1 MKRFLSAL
9 SLICALLALMLL
21 LVLRSNILASFPPF
35 DKLFSS
41 TSSAEPTA
49 SAVEATPSLVHMTP
63 DLSPAQSAEPT
74 PEPISEPTP
83 EPTPEP
89 EPESFILSFIGD
101 LTLTGA
107 PGSPVRYEAAMNG
120 DYAYPFSN
128 VVQYFS
134 DDEYTIGN
142 LECSFSDQNLHS
154 IQTFSFRAPTTSA
167 QILLEGGVDF
177 VTTANNH
184 TEDFHEA
191 GKRDTWATLESYGIP
206 FGKND
211 EAKIVTTPNGLKL
224 GIYCHY
230 NGKNTADYC
239 PNEEKALAAIRELKA
254 QEPDLIICAFHM
266 GIELNYYPEQK
277 TPKTCEICRACID
290 EGADIIYGSHPHCLQ
305 PIEEYNG
312 GLILYS
318 MGNFSSGASSMPS
331 DQDTAIVQVTVLRD
345 ASGHVSLGDYTIIP
359 CCVSS
364 KPVTDPNYASS
375 VRGKYVDYNDFRP
388 TPYAE
393 GTEDYARALS
403 KIDGTYDGPDGK
415 ADYTNWHE
423 QHQ

>member
-1 MKRFLSAL
+1 MNKIIKTLTVFFAVV
-9 SLICALLALMLL
+9 LLGMLL
-21 LVLRSNILASFPPF
+21 YLRWDGIR
-35 DKLFSS
+35 
-41 TSSAEPTA
+41 
-49 SAVEATPSLVHMTP
+49 AVQQ
-63 DLSPAQSAEPT
+63 SPAVTPAVQTPAQGGAEPT
-74 PEPISEPTP
+74 PPLVHETP
-83 EPTPEP
+83 EPTPETTP
-89 EPESFILSFIGD
+89 EPQGEPERFVLSFIGD

-107 PGSPVRYEAAMNG
+107 PGTPVRFEATMNG
-120 DYAYPFSN
+120 DFGYPFSN
-128 VVQYFS
+128 VKQYFT

-142 LECSFSDQNLHS
+142 LECSFSDQYLSS
-154 IQTFSFRAPTTSA
+154 IEYFSFRAPTTSA
-167 QILLEGGVDF
+167 NILLEGGVDF

-224 GIYCHY
+224 GIYCQY
-230 NGKNTADYC
+230 SDRYGDYR
-239 PNEEKALAAIRELKA
+239 PDEEKALAAIRELKA

-266 GIELNYYPEQK
+266 GVELNYYPEKK
-277 TPKTCEICRACID
+277 TPETCAICRRCID

-331 DQDTAIVQVTVLRD
+331 DQDTAIVQLTVERD
-345 ASGHVSLGDYTIIP
+345 SNGKVSLGSYTIIP

-364 KPVTDPNYASS
+364 LPITEPSLAAG

-388 TPYAE
+388 TPYKE
-393 GTEDYARALS
+393 GTDDYARALS

-423 QHQ
+423 QHG

>member
-1 MKRFLSAL
+1 MKKAL
-9 SLICALLALMLL
+9 GVFILICSLLALCLL
-21 LVLRSNILASFPPF
+21 LLLRGGFLDSLLGIDPAAAPVSVTPAVSVDEPAPP
-35 DKLFSS
+35 
-41 TSSAEPTA
+41 
-49 SAVEATPSLVHMTP
+49 HMTP
-63 DLSPAQSAEPT
+63 DPTAEPT
-74 PEPISEPTP
+74 PAVEPTP

-89 EPESFILSFIGD
+89 EPESFVLSFIGD

-120 DYAYPFSN
+120 DFAYPFSN
-128 VVQYFS
+128 VVQYFT

-142 LECSFSDQNLHS
+142 LECTFSDQALRS

-167 QILLEGGVDF
+167 NILLEGGVDF

-224 GIYCHY
+224 GIYCQY
-230 NGKNTADYC
+230 NNQYADYR
-239 PNEEKALAAIRELKA
+239 PDEDKAVAAIRELKA
-254 QEPDLIICAFHM
+254 QDPDLIICAFHM
-266 GIELNYYPEQK
+266 GIELNYFPEQK
-277 TPKTCEICRACID
+277 TPETCRICRRCID

-331 DQDTAIVQVTVLRD
+331 DQDTAIVQLTVIRD
-345 ASGHVSLGDYTIIP
+345 ASGQVSLGDYTIIP

-364 KPVTDPNYASS
+364 RPVTDPNYSS
-375 VRGKYVDYNDFRP
+375 AVRGKYVDYNDFRP

-393 GTEDYARALS
+393 GTDDYARALS
-403 KIDGTYDGPDGK
+403 KTDGTYDGPDGK
-415 ADYTNWHE
+415 ADYSNWHE

>member
-1 MKRFLSAL
+1 MNKIIKTLTVFFAVV
-9 SLICALLALMLL
+9 LLGMLL
-21 LVLRSNILASFPPF
+21 YLRWDGIRAVQQ
-35 DKLFSS
+35 
-41 TSSAEPTA
+41 SSAVTP
-49 SAVEATPSLVHMTP
+49 AVQT
-63 DLSPAQSAEPT
+63 PAQGGAEPT
-74 PEPISEPTP
+74 PPLVHETP
-83 EPTPEP
+83 EPTPETTP
-89 EPESFILSFIGD
+89 EPQGEPERFVLSFIGD

-107 PGSPVRYEAAMNG
+107 PGTPVRFEATMNG
-120 DYAYPFSN
+120 DFSYPFSN
-128 VVQYFS
+128 VKQYFT

-142 LECSFSDQNLHS
+142 LECSFSDQYLSS
-154 IQTFSFRAPTTSA
+154 IEYFSFRAPTTSA
-167 QILLEGGVDF
+167 NILLEGGVDF

-224 GIYCHY
+224 GIYCQY
-230 NGKNTADYC
+230 SDRYGDYR
-239 PNEEKALAAIRELKA
+239 PDEEKALAAIRELKA

-266 GIELNYYPEQK
+266 GVELNYYPEKK
-277 TPKTCEICRACID
+277 TPETCAICRRCID

-331 DQDTAIVQVTVLRD
+331 DQDTAIVQLTVERD
-345 ASGHVSLGDYTIIP
+345 SNGKVSLGSYTIIP

-364 KPVTDPNYASS
+364 LPITEPSLAAG

-388 TPYAE
+388 TPYKE
-393 GTEDYARALS
+393 GTDDYARALS

-423 QHQ
+423 QHG